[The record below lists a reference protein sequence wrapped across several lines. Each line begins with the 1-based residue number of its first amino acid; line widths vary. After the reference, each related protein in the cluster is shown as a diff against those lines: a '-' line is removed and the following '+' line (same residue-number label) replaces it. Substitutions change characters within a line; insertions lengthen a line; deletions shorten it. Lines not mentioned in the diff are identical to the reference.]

1 MKYLLCGASYQ
12 MAIRILRLDSRCE
25 CGIRLKQL
33 ICTAIKVRNEF
44 RIVIVYLC
52 SRNEWTN

>member
-12 MAIRILRLDSRCE
+12 LAIKILRLDSRCG

-44 RIVIVYLC
+44 RIVIVYSC
-52 SRNEWTN
+52 SRNE